1 MAFATAWDRKM
12 MIFFFF
18 WLFQLNIFVVSG
30 VPTTAVVAAIA
41 DVIFLTLGLK
51 IIPYLKNIRF
61 IILFLFFRFTDTKEK
76 KETSVLL
83 IYCRRWY
90 HVRRSKMTFFQLRIS
105 FDPSLPVI
113 THFWRVQYYESLRHS
128 SVSNFSLLTLMHFS
142 DSPGVIYLRHLV

>member
-30 VPTTAVVAAIA
+30 VPTTAVVAVIV

-76 KETSVLL
+76 KKKPACFLFIVVVGIMCAEA
-83 IYCRRWY
+83 
-90 HVRRSKMTFFQLRIS
+90 K
-105 FDPSLPVI
+105 
-113 THFWRVQYYESLRHS
+113 
-128 SVSNFSLLTLMHFS
+128 
-142 DSPGVIYLRHLV
+142 